1 MDDVRDVTAELC
13 RIADAEQFDPLDT
26 VGLLDRG
33 HRGRRHRRI
42 LTVSGAVA
50 AVAAVAVTVSLLPGN
65 SRAGQPSV
73 AEEQK
78 LEAYFQPVPGIPRGE
93 DAVGVPV
100 SNAEALRRCTLRLP
114 DLKGPLENVVGGYRT
129 GDRATTNP
137 MRSKRIQLCTVPGG
151 DRPTAALLAKLR
163 KDPVPTD
170 PATQLLNCSA
180 QSWVD
185 VTNWRIV
192 ASARSK
198 TWPSILLTAVSPSGR
213 KAITCEIEKNSL
225 DGGMV
230 MRGTAFLDLD
240 SLVRGKDPILTPAKG
255 SQRADL
261 YTGTDLSGQKCGTKM
276 CYEVRAW
283 GRVASTATRIHL
295 QIGSSAHTDIPV
307 TDGWFAYIWLS
318 QPTTAPANALKVTAF
333 DKFDN
338 VVRTLP

>member
-1 MDDVRDVTAELC
+1 MHDVQDVTAELR
-13 RIADAEQFDPLDT
+13 RIADAEDLAPLDT
-26 VGLLDRG
+26 GLLLDRG
-33 HRGRRHRRI
+33 HRGRRRRKF
-42 LTVSGAVA
+42 LGAGGTVAV
-50 AVAAVAVTVSLLPGN
+50 VAAVAVTASLLPGH
-65 SRAGQPSV
+65 SRTGGSPV
-73 AEEQK
+73 ANNQQ
-78 LEAYFQPVPGIPRGE
+78 EAYFQPVPGIPQGQ

-100 SNAEALRRCTLRLP
+100 SNAEALRRCKLRLP
-114 DLKGPLENVVGGYRT
+114 TLEGPLVNVIGGYRT
-129 GDRATTNP
+129 GDRANSDPLT
-137 MRSKRIQLCTVPGG
+137 SKRVQLCTVPGG

-163 KDPVPTD
+163 KDPVPAD

-198 TWPSILLTAVSPSGR
+198 TWPSVLLTAVSPNGR

-225 DGGMV
+225 NGGMV

-240 SLVRGKDPILTPAKG
+240 SFVQGKDPILTPAKG
-255 SQRADL
+255 SRRTDL

-295 QIGSSAHTDIPV
+295 QIGPSASTDIPV
-307 TDGWFAYIWLS
+307 TDGWFAYIWPS
-318 QPTTAPANALKVTAF
+318 QPTTAPASALRVTAF
-333 DKFDN
+333 DKDGK